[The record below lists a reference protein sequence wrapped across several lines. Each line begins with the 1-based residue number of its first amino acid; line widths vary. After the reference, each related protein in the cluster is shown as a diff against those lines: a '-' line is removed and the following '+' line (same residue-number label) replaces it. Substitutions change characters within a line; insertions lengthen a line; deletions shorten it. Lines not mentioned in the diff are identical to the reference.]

1 MIVVTSKEVAMAGR
15 KIRDAADARACL
27 TAMKATRGASRG
39 RWAREHGIDG
49 RSLNAWQVNLGR
61 RAMPPARQQPARQ
74 RPARLVELV
83 ATTSAATAAP
93 ARYVVR
99 CGTLAIE
106 LDERFD
112 EATLLRLLRVVASC

>member
-1 MIVVTSKEVAMAGR
+1 VIVVTFKEVAMAGR

-49 RSLNAWQVNLGR
+49 RSLNAWRVNLGR
-61 RAMPPARQQPARQ
+61 RTAWSARQ

-106 LDERFD
+106 LDEHFD